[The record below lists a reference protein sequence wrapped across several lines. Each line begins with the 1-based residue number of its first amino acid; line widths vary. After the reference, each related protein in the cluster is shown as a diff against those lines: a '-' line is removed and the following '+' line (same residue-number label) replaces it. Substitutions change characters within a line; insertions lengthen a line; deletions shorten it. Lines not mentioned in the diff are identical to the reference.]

1 MLEKMPE
8 SLLYALSRRYPLKHT
23 VDLHSHLIPNIDD
36 GLQSLEESI
45 AIINQLKVIGFKK
58 IITTPH
64 IMSHRFPNT
73 KETINAGYQLVKKE
87 LIKRNIEIE
96 IEYAAEYYY
105 DTYFM
110 GNIEKK
116 ELLTFGDNYVLFELS
131 YASKPF
137 MLEETVAKMID
148 AGYKPILAHPERY
161 SYYSSDADYRRL
173 KAMGLYLQININS
186 TQGFYGKKVKKSV
199 DKIVNLGIVDFVG
212 SDLHSQ
218 RYMDSFYKSLQC
230 EYYSEIFKKNEIKNS
245 YL

>member
-8 SLLYALSRRYPLKHT
+8 SLLYALSRRYPLQHT
-23 VDLHSHLIPNIDD
+23 IDLHSHLIPNIDD
-36 GLQSLEESI
+36 GLSSLEESI

-64 IMSHRFPNT
+64 IMSHRYPNT
-73 KETINAGYQLVKKE
+73 KDTINPGYQLIKKE
-87 LIKRNIEIE
+87 LIKRKIDIEIE
-96 IEYAAEYYY
+96 FAAEYYY
-105 DTYFM
+105 DEYFLELI
-110 GNIEKK
+110 NKK

-131 YASKPF
+131 YSSKPF
-137 MLEETVAKMID
+137 MLKETVAKIIE

-161 SYYSSDADYRRL
+161 MYYSDESDYKVL
-173 KAMGLYLQININS
+173 KAMGLNLQININS

-199 DKIVNLGIVDFVG
+199 EKIVNLGIVDFVG

-218 RYMDSFYKSLQC
+218 RYMDAFYKSLQC
-230 EYYSEIFKKNEIKNS
+230 EYYSEIFKKNEIKNN